1 MAHLAAD
8 IRGLMIPATA
18 VKLLLPN
25 ATISEVITFSNPKPL
40 EDVPEWIYGLIE
52 WRGWNVPLF
61 SFAQLSGRSAKES
74 TDGAKIAI
82 VKALGGHQK
91 MPYVAVLTQGFP
103 RLITLTDENILL
115 AGDQH
120 ELPDGASYGVNV
132 NDEEAFVPDME
143 AIESRLAEVIGA

>member
-1 MAHLAAD
+1 
-8 IRGLMIPATA
+8 MIPATA

-25 ATISEVITFSNPKPL
+25 ATISEVITFSTPKPL
-40 EDVPEWIYGLIE
+40 EDVPDWIFGLIE

-61 SFAQLSGRSAKES
+61 SFAQLTGRSDQES

-91 MPYVAVLTQGFP
+91 MPYIALLAQGFP

-120 ELPDGASYGVNV
+120 LLPEGASYGVNV
-132 NDEEAFVPDME
+132 NDEEAFVPDLE
-143 AIESRLAEVIGA
+143 SIEGRLAEAIGA